1 MLSLIKDV
9 FDSLKDN
16 EILQISEQFS
26 KCWYPYGTPAWDMFD
41 SLKNSIKE
49 LFETWTWLIGKESD
63 FCAQWIPW
71 IGNDSAR
78 KKLMEHYSFR
88 KCVLENVIEYR
99 ESFENKRL
107 KEQEQT
113 NTECKLNEYQAQ
125 QERKRKAEKQSEL
138 EKRAKSKIDQ
148 AQKQIGEL
156 LKQKESFT
164 LFRKKRDAELDA
176 KIAVLDRH
184 IEQVKQN
191 LADELEKC
199 GQDEEKGEKC

>member
-1 MLSLIKDV
+1 
-9 FDSLKDN
+9 
-16 EILQISEQFS
+16 
-26 KCWYPYGTPAWDMFD
+26 
-41 SLKNSIKE
+41 
-49 LFETWTWLIGKESD
+49 
-63 FCAQWIPW
+63 
-71 IGNDSAR
+71 
-78 KKLMEHYSFR
+78 MEHYSFR

-138 EKRAKSKIDQ
+138 EKRAKSEIDQ

-176 KIAVLDRH
+176 EIAVLDRH
-184 IEQVKQN
+184 IEHVKQN
-191 LADELEKC
+191 FADELAKCEQDAETKRNTTYMKILDGIECSDIKSEFSKTVLTCEK
-199 GQDEEKGEKC
+199 E